1 MEGFYLIIG
10 FVLGILF
17 SRMVCKTMMGI
28 FFKLTFA
35 ETVDIFNGW
44 YSKIRLRENREQK
57 ELTINERNEI
67 LKDDITSFMQ
77 RTVSKNLIEDN
88 IFDDKNT

>member
-1 MEGFYLIIG
+1 MEGIYLIIG
-10 FVLGILF
+10 FAIGVVF
-17 SRMVCKTMMGI
+17 SIMICKTMMGI

-44 YSKIRLRENREQK
+44 YSKIRLRENREQR
-57 ELTINERNEI
+57 ELTIRERNQI
-67 LKDDITSFMQ
+67 LKDDITFFMQ

-88 IFDDKNT
+88 IFEDED